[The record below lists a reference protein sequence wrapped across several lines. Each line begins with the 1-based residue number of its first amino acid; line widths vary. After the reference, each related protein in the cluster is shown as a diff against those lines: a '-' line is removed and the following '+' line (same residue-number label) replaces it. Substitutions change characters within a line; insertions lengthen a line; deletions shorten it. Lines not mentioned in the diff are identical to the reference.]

1 MRRPDR
7 TRSILLTLAAFA
19 LAIAGVGAVGV
30 GSHVRAADATVKI
43 TDSAYD
49 PATVTV
55 TAGSV
60 VTWNNTG
67 AKAHTV
73 TADDGSFDS
82 GNLDPGQAFGNLFDT
97 AGTFAYHDAGDPT
110 LKGSV
115 IVTAA
120 APTASGAGTP
130 EPTPPPGTLPP
141 GFGSPSAE
149 IATAAPSPSGSG
161 DSGTPSSTTSILF
174 FIVAAVAIAL
184 GIFFARRRRPPAA

>member
-1 MRRPDR
+1 MG
-7 TRSILLTLAAFA
+7 A
-19 LAIAGVGAVGV
+19 LALALAGVGVL
-30 GSHVRAADATVKI
+30 GSGTPVRAADATVTI

-60 VTWNNTG
+60 VTWNNGG

-82 GNLDPGQAFGNLFDT
+82 GNLDPGQAFGNLFGT
-97 AGTFAYHDAGDPT
+97 AGTFAYHDTADPT

-120 APTASGAGTP
+120 APTSSGAGTP

-141 GFGSPSAE
+141 DFGSPSVVPP
-149 IATAAPSPSGSG
+149 TAAPSPSAPVTGSN
-161 DSGTPSSTTSILF
+161 DSGTPTSTSSILL
-174 FIVAAVAIAL
+174 FIVAGVAI
-184 GIFFARRRRPPAA
+184 GIGLFFGRRRRPPSA